1 MQGFSK
7 DFQYKILSMDF
18 EERSDDLLKEISFN
32 HFQSD
37 IFSQISIQQNLLLK
51 SPLKI

>member
-18 EERSDDLLKEISFN
+18 EERSDDPVKENSFN

-37 IFSQISIQQNLLLK
+37 YSTKISAKK
-51 SPLKI
+51 SD